1 MNRRKFISYFST
13 GIVSLGVFGV
23 YLNHKKNASINVA
36 FDGQASEGTIE
47 MPFNMII
54 VNGYFVPKNTGLGT
68 PRKALKNILSSY
80 D

>member
-23 YLNHKKNASINVA
+23 YLNNKKNVSINVA
-36 FDGQASEGTIE
+36 FEGQMTDETIE
-47 MPFNMII
+47 MPFDMIL
-54 VNGYFVPKNTGLGT
+54 VDGYFVPKNNDLGP
-68 PRKALKNILSSY
+68 PRKALKTILSLY